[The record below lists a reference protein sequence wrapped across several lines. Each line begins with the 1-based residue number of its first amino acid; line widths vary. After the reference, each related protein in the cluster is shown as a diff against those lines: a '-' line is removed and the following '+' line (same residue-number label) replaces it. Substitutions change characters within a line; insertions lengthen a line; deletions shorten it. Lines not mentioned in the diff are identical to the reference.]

1 MVLNGSREDIRDD
14 RYYRSLLLGPR
25 VSSVT
30 SPTSSSAHSSPS
42 RSVEDGSAHTLL
54 ALKTSMKNPS
64 TTSNDTIITRRQREK
79 PNMVSEN
86 ENDTAESQPQEK
98 KKRKRKY
105 RKATHTIRKEEKE
118 RLQNELD
125 GLQARM
131 EELKQQALASFGKP
145 GQNDKNRAIA
155 SKVLRDAVQ
164 RQQLEFANIQA
175 IMSEYAL
182 STIQAGSPLQ
192 RFIHLSRD
200 KTSRRDTLLALKPL
214 KLKDADH
221 FLWQRRPNVDPCKPM
236 CEDHR
241 YELSNGDFCSTR
253 FTTIQFHGVESVKRV
268 FDMLV
273 QYFCNIEISIS
284 EKLGHITIR
293 EDDDSGDKGV
303 TQNRL
308 VSTTI
313 NGLLMESNTVLFSHF
328 FEPDKEP
335 GHERGRG
342 LIVADF
348 VDEDER
354 HPYRPNER
362 IRRDI
367 NAILELT
374 SYTRKVATIGL
385 QPVEGTFGEKLES
398 REESVVVLTRWVFS
412 QLNRPCF
419 SVSTDN
425 WEEMRDNMDRWGE
438 TMHRTMIESL
448 TPIA

>member
-1 MVLNGSREDIRDD
+1 MVLNASREEIRDD
-14 RYYRSLLLGPR
+14 RYYRSLLLGPSL
-25 VSSVT
+25 SSAT
-30 SPTSSSAHSSPS
+30 SPSPSSARSSPS
-42 RSVEDGSAHTLL
+42 GSVEDGSAHTLL
-54 ALKTSMKNPS
+54 ALKTSLKNSS
-64 TTSNDTIITRRQREK
+64 TTQNDTIIKRRREK
-79 PNMVSEN
+79 PIMESD
-86 ENDTAESQPQEK
+86 DTAESEPQEK
-98 KKRKRKY
+98 TKRKRKY

-118 RLQNELD
+118 RLQKELH

-131 EELKQQALASFGKP
+131 EELKQQALNSFGKP
-145 GQNDKNRAIA
+145 GQNDKDRVVI

-164 RQQLEFANIQA
+164 RQQLEFANIQG

-200 KTSRRDTLLALKPL
+200 ETSRRDTLLALKPL
-214 KLKDADH
+214 KLRDADN
-221 FLWQRRPNVDPCKPM
+221 FLRQRRPNVDPCKPM

-241 YELSNGDFCSTR
+241 YELPNGDFCSTR
-253 FTTIQFHGVESVKRV
+253 FTTIQFHGVESVKQV

-293 EDDDSGDKGV
+293 EDDDSGGKGV

-308 VSTTI
+308 VSTTM
-313 NGLLMESNTVLFSHF
+313 NGLIMESNTVLFSHF
-328 FEPDKEP
+328 FEPDREP

-354 HPYRPNER
+354 HPYRPNKR

-374 SYTRKVATIGL
+374 SYTRKVTPIG
-385 QPVEGTFGEKLES
+385 QIEGTFGEELES
-398 REESVVVLTRWVFS
+398 REESVVVLTRWAFS
-412 QLNRPCF
+412 QLNRPSF
-419 SVSTDN
+419 SVSTSN
-425 WEEMRDNMDRWGE
+425 WEEMRDNMGRWGE
-438 TMHRTMIESL
+438 TMHRSMIESL
-448 TPIA
+448 TPVA

>member
-1 MVLNGSREDIRDD
+1 MAFDTSREGIRGDH
-14 RYYRSLLLGPR
+14 YYRSLLLGPR
-25 VSSVT
+25 VSSVA
-30 SPTSSSAHSSPS
+30 SPTSSSSPT

-54 ALKTSMKNPS
+54 ALKTSMKNPL
-64 TTSNDTIITRRQREK
+64 ITQTDRHKREK
-79 PNMVSEN
+79 PAGESDN
-86 ENDTAESQPQEK
+86 ESTAESEPQQ
-98 KKRKRKY
+98 KKRPKRKY
-105 RKATHTIRKEEKE
+105 RKATHTLRKEEKE
-118 RLQNELD
+118 RLQIELN

-131 EELKQQALASFGKP
+131 EELKQQALASFGRP
-145 GQNDKNRAIA
+145 GQKDKDRVIA

-164 RQQLEFANIQA
+164 SQQLEFANIQG

-192 RFIHLSRD
+192 RFIHLGQD
-200 KTSRRDTLLALKPL
+200 GESRRETLLDLKPL
-214 KLKDADH
+214 KLNDADH
-221 FLWQRRPNVDPCKPM
+221 FLRQRRPKVDPCKPM

-253 FTTIQFHGVESVKRV
+253 FTTIQFHGVGSVQQV

-308 VSTTI
+308 VSTTV
-313 NGLLMESNTVLFSHF
+313 NGLLMESNTVLFSQF
-328 FEPDKEP
+328 FEPDQQP

-354 HPYRPNER
+354 HPYRPGER
-362 IRRDI
+362 VRRDI

-374 SYTRKVATIGL
+374 SYTRKVATIGP
-385 QPVEGTFGEKLES
+385 QPVTGTFGEEME
-398 REESVVVLTRWVFS
+398 RRDESVVVLTRWVFS
-412 QLNRPCF
+412 QLHRPSY
-419 SVSTDN
+419 SVSTSN

-448 TPIA
+448 TPTG

>member
-1 MVLNGSREDIRDD
+1 MALNASREEIRDD

-25 VSSVT
+25 MSSAT
-30 SPTSSSAHSSPS
+30 PSTSSSASSPS
-42 RSVEDGSAHTLL
+42 HSVEDGSAHTLL
-54 ALKTSMKNPS
+54 ALKTSGSNPFATQLDEKTPSWNS
-64 TTSNDTIITRRQREK
+64 TE
-79 PNMVSEN
+79 PLEL
-86 ENDTAESQPQEK
+86 

-118 RLQNELD
+118 RLQIELAT
-125 GLQARM
+125 LQARM
-131 EELKQQALASFGKP
+131 EELKQQAMDSFGKP
-145 GQNDKNRAIA
+145 GQIDKDRVIT

-164 RQQLEFANIQA
+164 RQQLEFATIQG

-200 KTSRRDTLLALKPL
+200 EGSRRDTLLALKPL
-214 KLKDADH
+214 KLKDADY
-221 FLWQRRPNVDPCKPM
+221 FLTQRRPNVDPCKPM
-236 CEDHR
+236 CEDRR
-241 YELSNGDFCSTR
+241 YELPNGDFCSTR
-253 FTTIQFHGVESVKRV
+253 FTTIQFHGVESVKQV
-268 FDMLV
+268 FDTLV
-273 QYFCNIEISIS
+273 EYFCNIEISIS

-313 NGLLMESNTVLFSHF
+313 NGLLMESNTVLFSQF

-354 HPYRPNER
+354 HPYRPYER
-362 IRRDI
+362 IRRNI

-374 SYTRKVATIGL
+374 SYTRKVTPIG
-385 QPVEGTFGEKLES
+385 VHAIEGTFGEEIDA

-412 QLNRPCF
+412 QLNRPSF
-419 SVSTDN
+419 AISTDN
-425 WEEMRDNMDRWGE
+425 WDELRDNMDRWGE
-438 TMHRTMIESL
+438 TMHRSMIESL
-448 TPIA
+448 KPRG